1 MMMYM
6 AETLLYVSLSFLT
19 GLIMIEAV
27 PPSKKPVILL
37 KREWMIGSAAL
48 VMILSFMPL
57 IPLISRLSE
66 SQGFSAALTTVLL
79 DFTAGQSWI
88 AVWISSLMIMIITA
102 VSRHKAERVWPNF
115 FLLAALF
122 FSFSWGSHPEAVSPL
137 TGAIYHLFHLAA
149 LHSWTGILL
158 VVAFFSRSRENW
170 GRFLSWF
177 TPVAMLCV
185 AIAAGTGYLMADM
198 MTGDFSAANAAT
210 TEYGHLLLIKLV
222 FFIPVF
228 YFAFANA
235 FLIKRKLKDHR
246 YSPFTMI
253 RVEAIFLT
261 AVFAVT
267 SVLSKTA
274 PPDPSQPAVDDLVQ
288 NLTGINGFVV
298 FSAQTEMLIF
308 SGSFLIFSLLLLLS
322 FYRELPSVTS
332 FIFGLGV
339 TASLYFSVLF
349 SLS

>member
-1 MMMYM
+1 MMMYV

-19 GLIMIEAV
+19 GLFILEAV
-27 PPSKKPVILL
+27 PPSRKPVIPV
-37 KREWMIGSAAL
+37 KREWIIGSTAA
-48 VMILSFMPL
+48 VMILSFIPLVPL
-57 IPLISRLSE
+57 IIRLSDTA
-66 SQGFSAALTTVLL
+66 GFSSAITTVLL
-79 DFTAGQSWI
+79 DFTAGQSWV
-88 AVWISSLMIMIITA
+88 AVWISALLIVVITA
-102 VSRHKAERVWPNF
+102 VSRNRAERVWPNF
-115 FLLAALF
+115 FLLTALF

-137 TGAIYHLFHLAA
+137 IGAVYHLFHLAA

-158 VVAFFSRSRENW
+158 VVAFFSSSRENW
-170 GRFLSWF
+170 SRFLSWF

-185 AIAAGTGYLMADM
+185 VTAGVTGYLMADM

-210 TEYGHLLLIKLV
+210 TSYGHLLLLKLV

-253 RVEAIFLT
+253 RVEAIFLSV
-261 AVFAVT
+261 VFAVT

-274 PPDPSQPAVDDLVQ
+274 PPDPSRPMMDEMVQ

-298 FSAQTEMLIF
+298 FSAQTEMLVFIV
-308 SGSFLIFSLLLLLS
+308 SFLMFSLLLLMS
-322 FYRELPSVTS
+322 FYRSFPAFSS
-332 FIFGLGV
+332 FIFGMGV